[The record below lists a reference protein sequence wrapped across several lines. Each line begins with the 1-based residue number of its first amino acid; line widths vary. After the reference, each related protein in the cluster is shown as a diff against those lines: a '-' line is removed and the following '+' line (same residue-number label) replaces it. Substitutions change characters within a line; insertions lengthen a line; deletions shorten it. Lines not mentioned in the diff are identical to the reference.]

1 MSKLVEGAA
10 VLGALVLY
18 LAPAIIADARGRPD
32 AFAVTLVNVLLGWT
46 VVGWLG
52 AFVWA
57 RQPISDR
64 RLLHA
69 AMSTRRA
76 IARMTIA
83 EIVARARH
91 RGRFSG
97 APQRRLAAI
106 PIGAGV
112 NRKRND
118 GVGR

>member
-1 MSKLVEGAA
+1 MSKILEGVA

-18 LAPAIIADARGRPD
+18 LMPAIIADMRGRPD

-64 RLLHA
+64 RLFHA

-97 APQRRLAAI
+97 APQRRLATISMRAE
-106 PIGAGV
+106 V
-112 NRKRND
+112 NRKRTE
-118 GVGR
+118 VHGR